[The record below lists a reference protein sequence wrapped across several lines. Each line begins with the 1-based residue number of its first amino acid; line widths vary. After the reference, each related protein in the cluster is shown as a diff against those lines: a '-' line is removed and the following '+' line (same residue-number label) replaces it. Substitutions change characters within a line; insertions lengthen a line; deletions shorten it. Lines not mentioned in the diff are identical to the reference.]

1 MYIHLLNSYCY
12 KPAVFKESL
21 DLFVPDMTNPSTL
34 QIIIIYP
41 AISAFAV
48 QICYANKF
56 LLYSSSTNKA
66 KIYLYSIFVQQ
77 MY

>member
-48 QICYANKF
+48 QI
-56 LLYSSSTNKA
+56 
-66 KIYLYSIFVQQ
+66 
-77 MY
+77 